1 MEIHTQ
7 ATTPLTAEAA
17 TAVDH
22 SHGSINAALQEL
34 LNAALSKLPKQD
46 QEKINARTDLDST
59 HKRVLAEKIFDE
71 RRGAPEGV
79 ESVEEGIRRLIDGLR
94 IQDLQA
100 LHKRSVKEFKREFV
114 GVPRR

>member
-1 MEIHTQ
+1 MSINTQ
-7 ATTPLTAEAA
+7 PTAPLTAEAA

-46 QEKINARTDLDST
+46 QEKINARTDLDLT
-59 HKRVLAEKIFDE
+59 LKRVLAENIFNK
-71 RRGAPEGV
+71 RMGTLEGV
-79 ESVEEGIRRLIDGLR
+79 ESVEQGIRRLIAGLR
-94 IQDLQA
+94 IEDLQSI
-100 LHKRSVKEFKREFV
+100 HKRSVEGLKREFV